1 MTSECGFGTISR
13 VHVQKQARAVL
24 RALAGGIND
33 EVDTSCLLW
42 RDVPAHPCQVC
53 LCGGPGS
60 RSPVAFI
67 WSGLLT
73 LEHHHAAVSRSAE
86 KARSE
91 SDRPLRSLAS
101 GGTVWR
107 EPGQG
112 GRSIHRLSERASA

>member
-1 MTSECGFGTISR
+1 M
-13 VHVQKQARAVL
+13 
-24 RALAGGIND
+24 ND

-91 SDRPLRSLAS
+91 SDRPLRSPAS

-107 EPGQG
+107 EPGPG
-112 GRSIHRLSERASA
+112 GRSIHRLSERASARPKTQAHCCNGRTGDPLRAAEQSATV